1 MTLLAWIPF
10 VTPMNGL
17 QSIWYVLL
25 IPLAFGIAMSYK
37 AMRVASLQNYWRQVG
52 VMTTQVTIGIAA
64 LGVLLMLFVRLLLPL
79 L

>member
-10 VTPMNGL
+10 VTPMNWL
-17 QSIWYVLL
+17 QSTWYVLL

-37 AMRVASLQNYWRQVG
+37 AMRVASLQNYWKQVG
-52 VMTTQVTIGIAA
+52 LMTTQVTFGIAA
-64 LGVLLMLFVRLLLPL
+64 LAVLLILFVRLLLPL